1 MSFCSIMLLLFA
13 AKDGD
18 AAAQRTARGYLWQDG
33 RGLVAEFIPYTLK
46 SPALQQTTV
55 MRQHTDLR
63 VSAICGEMGV
73 DWWDAS
79 RWKRLLEEHDVL
91 VSTPQVGNS

>member
-1 MSFCSIMLLLFA
+1 MLP
-13 AKDGD
+13 
-18 AAAQRTARGYLWQDG
+18 
-33 RGLVAEFIPYTLK
+33 VC
-46 SPALQQTTV
+46 PAQQTMV

-63 VSAICGEMGV
+63 VGAICGEMGV